1 MKISELLNRVSP
13 PSSGSGGG
21 GQPSNGPN
29 SGGGGQNPNN
39 NIFVETEEERRKRR
53 RKEYDKA
60 YRAENREKIN
70 AQQRIYR
77 AEKKKLQESAR
88 TPISNPSTD
97 SKK

>member
-1 MKISELLNRVSP
+1 MEISELLNPESP
-13 PSSGSGGG
+13 PSSG
-21 GQPSNGPN
+21 

-39 NIFVETEEERRKRR
+39 NIFGETDEERRKRKL
-53 RKEYDKA
+53 KEYNKK
-60 YRAENREKIN
+60 YKSENREQIN

-77 AEKKKLQESAR
+77 DGKKKLQESAR